1 MRQRPSQEPGELIFF
16 FFLVFACTRAT
27 DIRKCL
33 PEAVEHIEK
42 WMPGTNCYESPCL
55 DAPYPHAPT
64 ERVAL
69 RKGLFFSFFSPL
81 CLTVIPVHRTQTWS
95 ETGDRMI

>member
-16 FFLVFACTRAT
+16 FFLVLACTRAT

-33 PEAVEHIEK
+33 PVAVAHIEK

-64 ERVAL
+64 EIVAL
-69 RKGLFFSFFSPL
+69 RKGLFFSFFFLS
-81 CLTVIPVHRTQTWS
+81 V
-95 ETGDRMI
+95 